1 MTGEGAVEWIDEHLM
16 YDSDDYEW
24 PNDDGDYIEGQLK
37 HFYDG
42 VEGTWEDKYGH
53 KHSNKTPQLEGF
65 INSSKGIDVYKG
77 ASTGLQEAVE
87 ASNKKYLSEMEEAI
101 TAARTETR
109 LDDVRK
115 KIDERNRDKDTR
127 YRDLPKVNQILID
140 KEREF
145 KRETIKEE
153 REAKV
158 VEQQRKAEAAAEK
171 KEKARLEAATAESR
185 AEARRKETEA
195 RRAEREAE
203 KAQAEASDAISRAK
217 YVDYLDRL
225 RNAESF
231 VQANNLKLRIEN
243 DDGLLPRDKTR
254 LAESANAK
262 IEDIQT
268 PQAEEV

>member
-24 PNDDGDYIEGQLK
+24 PNDDGEYIEGQLK
-37 HFYDG
+37 HFYDE
-42 VEGTWEDKYGH
+42 VKGTWEDKYGH
-53 KHSNKTPQLEGF
+53 IHSNKTPQLEGF
-65 INSSKGIDVYKG
+65 INSSKGIDVYKS

-101 TAARTETR
+101 IAARTETR

-145 KRETIKEE
+145 KREAIKEE

-158 VEQQRKAEAAAEK
+158 AERQRKAEAAAEK
-171 KEKARLEAATAESR
+171 KEKARLEAAAAESR

-195 RRAEREAE
+195 RRAEREQERAE
-203 KAQAEASDAISRAK
+203 EATRKATSQVHSNTYFDLLVKAETFAQ
-217 YVDYLDRL
+217 VN
-225 RNAESF
+225 NAR
-231 VQANNLKLRIEN
+231 LRIES
-243 DDGLLPRDKTR
+243 DDSLLPETKAR
-254 LAESANAK
+254 LLYQANEREEAVTN
-262 IEDIQT
+262 Q
-268 PQAEEV
+268 EEVG